1 MIKHRKFK
9 DIILKIVAGIVVFMM
24 FIPIFVMLPSIF
36 KGKREIL
43 TVPWSFFA
51 KEATMDNIRWLGFLQ
66 STSIGVN
73 YFNAL
78 LMSMLVAVTAVVLSL
93 TINMIAAYAFARLK
107 FPCKKIVWTLVLAT
121 MFIPGITILIT
132 SVKVVH
138 ELGLTN
144 TFMGLVIPGLVSAY
158 NLFFF
163 RQFFL
168 GFPVDLD
175 EAAKIDGAS
184 TWQIFTQ
191 IYLPMSKTPMVII
204 GASIFMG
211 YYNSYIW
218 PNMIITE
225 PKSKLTQIMQ
235 VISILNADATYGYG
249 VVVAAAFVAMVPPLI
264 IFVVVQRYIRDGI
277 QLTGVK

>member
-1 MIKHRKFK
+1 MKKHVKAS
-9 DIILKIVAGIVVFMM
+9 DIILKIVAALVVLLIF
-24 FIPIFVMLPSIF
+24 FPIFVMIPSIF
-36 KGKREIL
+36 KAKTEINIY
-43 TVPWSFFA
+43 PWHLFSLKPTF
-51 KEATMDNIRWLGFLQ
+51 DNIRRLAWL
-66 STSIGVN
+66 SYTSIGVN
-73 YFNAL
+73 YFRSL
-78 LMSMLVAVTAVVLSL
+78 FMTLLVASTAVLFSL

-107 FPCKKIVWTLVLAT
+107 FPFKKLIWTLVLFT

-132 SVKVVH
+132 SIRVVKDLH
-138 ELGLTN
+138 LTN

-168 GFPVDLD
+168 GIPVDLD
-175 EAAKIDGAS
+175 EAAMMDGAS
-184 TWQIFTQ
+184 TWQIFTR
-191 IYLPMSKTPMVII
+191 IYLPMSVTPMVII

-225 PKSKLTQIMQ
+225 NNSKLTQIMT
-235 VISILNADATYGYG
+235 VISILNADSTYGYG
-249 VVVAAAFVAMVPPLI
+249 QTVAAAFVAMVPPLI
-264 IFVVVQRYIRDGI
+264 IFVVVQKYIRDGI